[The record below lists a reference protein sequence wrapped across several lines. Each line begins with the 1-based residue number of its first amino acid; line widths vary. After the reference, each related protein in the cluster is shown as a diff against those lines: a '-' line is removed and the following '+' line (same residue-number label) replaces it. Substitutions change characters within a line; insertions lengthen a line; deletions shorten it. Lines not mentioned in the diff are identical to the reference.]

1 MKRSLSVLSL
11 VILISLIL
19 SACAPTAPAP
29 APLGGCAHPSAS
41 GPT

>member
-11 VILISLIL
+11 VILVSLIL
-19 SACAPTAPAP
+19 SACAPTAPRRP
-29 APLGGCAHPSAS
+29 DTGGCAHPSAS